1 MAVIVPLVQVAVG
14 LGSGSADR
22 GSGVYRMSIRR
33 NMTYSLLGPV
43 ILLAALLATELG
55 VTYESR

>member
-1 MAVIVPLVQVAVG
+1 
-14 LGSGSADR
+14 
-22 GSGVYRMSIRR
+22 MSIRR